1 MQRQQSGKYASGM
14 TSNRACV
21 AFLMAIAL
29 LIAACAKTPPPEA
42 TAAAEQFIRA
52 YFVEDNM
59 AGAAKLASGAAKARL
74 DGLLQQIEAAGVK
87 EPPKEKPQRQDD
99 GGRTAIH
106 VWRFDRICLSHRFR
120 DSRHSADHR
129 ETSPHE
135 GGWCLGSQRILAD
148 TVVLSERERK
158 ACGPE

>member
-14 TSNRACV
+14 TSNRARV

-59 AGAAKLASGAAKARL
+59 AGAAKLASGAAKTRL

-87 EPPKEKPQRQDD
+87 EPPKEKPRVKVTVVEPPSMSGDSIGYVFRID
-99 GGRTAIH
+99 SETAGIQPITAKLRL
-106 VWRFDRICLSHRFR
+106 VK
-120 DSRHSADHR
+120 
-129 ETSPHE
+129 E
-135 GGWCLGSQRILAD
+135 GGAWAVSEFSQ
-148 TVVLSERERK
+148 T
-158 ACGPE
+158 P